1 MREFI
6 EQMRE
11 QSLVVDVDERP
22 SDEFGAPKMASRT
35 DSLLFFHDLPGGR
48 GVMNVTAT
56 RKALSLALGV
66 GEDEIGMRLSR
77 SSYEGSVVRDGTLS
91 MAPADISRIPVMK
104 FFPGDAGKYLT
115 AGIVFSRYQGV
126 ENASIHRMLVLDR
139 DRVAARL
146 VEGRHTYT
154 LHREALARGEE
165 LPVAVVVGVHPAVTF
180 ASCSRV
186 PKGKELPF
194 AAELLGGE
202 IRVHQCR
209 NGVLVP
215 DAEIVLEGY
224 IGSETA
230 REGPF
235 VDITGT
241 YDSIRVQPVIRFTGM
256 HIKKDC
262 IYHSILPGGNEHR
275 LLMGVPYEPIIF
287 RAVSGVTE
295 ARNVVLTTGG
305 CGYFHAVIQIRKSTQ
320 GDAKN
325 AIMAAFAAHT
335 SLKHVVVVDEDIDP
349 ADPEEVEFALAT
361 RVRGDQDIMVI
372 TGVRGSSLDP
382 CRVGD
387 GTNVKVGV
395 DATMV
400 LGRED
405 EFRRAGWQDGS

>member
-11 QSLVVDVDERP
+11 QSAVIDVEELP
-22 SDEFGAPKMASRT
+22 GGEFDAPKMAST
-35 DSLLFFHDLPGGR
+35 TNSLIFFHNLPKGR
-48 GVMNVTAT
+48 GVMNLTAT

-66 GEDEIGMRLSR
+66 DEKEIGMQVSQAF
-77 SSYEGSVVRDGTLS
+77 YEGSVIREENLPMGRVDL
-91 MAPADISRIPVMK
+91 SRIPAMK
-104 FFPGDAGKYLT
+104 FFPRDAGRYLT
-115 AGIVFSRYQGV
+115 AGIVFSGYNGV
-126 ENASIHRMLVLDR
+126 ENASIHRMLVLDHT
-139 DRVAARL
+139 RVAARL

-154 LHREALARGEE
+154 LHREALADGNE
-165 LPVAVVVGVHPAVTF
+165 LPVAVAIGVHPAVTF
-180 ASCSRV
+180 ACCTRV
-186 PKGKELPF
+186 PKGMELPF

-202 IRVHQCR
+202 IRVHQCQ

-215 DAEIVLEGY
+215 DAEIVLEGF
-224 IGSETA
+224 IGGETA
-230 REGPF
+230 EEGPF

-241 YDSIRVQPVIRFTGM
+241 YDSVRTQPVIRFTGM
-256 HIKKDC
+256 YMKKDF

-275 LLMGVPYEPIIF
+275 ILMGVPYEPVIF

-305 CGYFHAVIQIRKSTQ
+305 CGYFHAVIQIKKSTQ

-349 ADPEEVEFALAT
+349 SDPEDVEFALAT

-372 TGVRGSSLDP
+372 TGARGSSLDP
-382 CRVGD
+382 CRIGD

-405 EFRRAGWQDGS
+405 EFRRAAW